1 MDLAM
6 SARSLSDRVFRGL
19 LTVMLVV
26 IAVTVTAVLC
36 LVGMVLLLKTPGRRL
51 MRAATP
57 AMAVTN
63 MAAFLSWQPQPKA
76 AFRVEQ
82 DGVTYVI
89 LTGPTGQFGGDDA
102 AYAFDQAGRLVG
114 WTPDL
119 QDYLPKPI
127 GSGRRHWETLS
138 LAAALTNVVPTR

>member
-6 SARSLSDRVFRGL
+6 SARSLSDRGFRGL
-19 LTVMLVV
+19 LTVVLVV

-36 LVGMVLLLKTPGRRL
+36 LVGMFLLLTTPARRL
-51 MRAATP
+51 RRAATP
-57 AMAVTN
+57 AVAVTN
-63 MAAFLSWQPQPKA
+63 LPAFLAWQSKPKA

-82 DGVTYVI
+82 EGVTYVI
-89 LTGPTGQFGGDDA
+89 LTGPSGQFGGDDA

-119 QDYLPKPI
+119 QDYLPGPI

-138 LAAALTNVVPTR
+138 LAAALTNIVLSR